1 MILSKRFPFFL
12 PFRNFSKKILSD
24 DYRFPSKILRCL
36 WTLKL
41 RYFIETTSR
50 KRDYEFQMK
59 VSTPS
64 KCKNRGQ
71 STVLSTYLQ
80 LKFITLI
87 RTLSSSIGENSFS
100 SFSWCLFPPA
110 WTMSAI
116 FYLRTSSQRS
126 LISSLLLILMIAILT
141 KVINSINIL
150 SRKSC
155 WHFNWFWLIR

>member
-12 PFRNFSKKILSD
+12 LFETSQRKSFRMLIDFENSSIS
-24 DYRFPSKILRCL
+24 S
-36 WTLKL
+36 TLKL

-71 STVLSTYLQ
+71 STVTSTHLQ
-80 LKFITLI
+80 LKFIT

-110 WTMSAI
+110 RTMSAT
-116 FYLRTSSQRS
+116 FALRSPSFTHFFSFLFSRLQCWLKQ
-126 LISSLLLILMIAILT
+126 LIQ
-141 KVINSINIL
+141 
-150 SRKSC
+150 
-155 WHFNWFWLIR
+155 

>member
-12 PFRNFSKKILSD
+12 LFETSRRKSFRMLIDF
-24 DYRFPSKILRCL
+24 LR
-36 WTLKL
+36 KL
-41 RYFIETTSR
+41 FDIFNIETSLFYWDNVR

-71 STVLSTYLQ
+71 STVTSTHLQ
-80 LKFITLI
+80 LKFIT

-110 WTMSAI
+110 RTMSAT
-116 FYLRTSSQRS
+116 FALRFPSFTHFFSFLFSRLQCWLKQ
-126 LISSLLLILMIAILT
+126 LIQ
-141 KVINSINIL
+141 
-150 SRKSC
+150 
-155 WHFNWFWLIR
+155 